1 MSSQVASSKVVQ
13 CTTPQGI
20 AREIRGAMFAITGN
34 SAAAI
39 LKEEEVLSIVLLQG
53 MEGDAFLGLR
63 KINLYF
69 L

>member
-1 MSSQVASSKVVQ
+1 
-13 CTTPQGI
+13 
-20 AREIRGAMFAITGN
+20 MFAITGN

-63 KINLYF
+63 KERDRLQEEVSKGPSSKIRSLAGDMSYGQT
-69 L
+69 